1 MPYGENEMRE
11 TYLEVTFRQGRAIA
25 AYLYL
30 ARESGEK
37 SCRTKRVEPG
47 MVIDFNSSGRAIGIE
62 LTAPGQVSLP
72 VLNQV
77 LADLGISPITQADLA
92 PLKAA

>member
-1 MPYGENEMRE
+1 MKE
-11 TYLEVTFRQGRAIA
+11 TYLEVTFRHGRAIA

-30 ARESGEK
+30 GRDPGEK

-47 MVIDFNSSGRAIGIE
+47 MVIDFNSAGQAIGIE
-62 LTAPGQVSLP
+62 FTAPGQVTLP
-72 VLNQV
+72 LLNRVLV
-77 LADLGISPITQADLA
+77 DLGASPLTQDDLA

>member
-1 MPYGENEMRE
+1 MKE
-11 TYLEVTFRQGRAIA
+11 TYLEVTYRHGRAIA

-30 ARESGEK
+30 ARNPGEK

-47 MVIDFNSSGRAIGIE
+47 MVIDFNSAGRAIGIE
-62 LTAPGQVSLP
+62 LTAPGLVSLP
-72 VLNQV
+72 ALNQV
-77 LADLGISPITQADLA
+77 LVDLGISPVTQADLA

>member
-1 MPYGENEMRE
+1 MKE
-11 TYLEVTFRQGRAIA
+11 TYLEVTFRHGRAIV

-30 ARESGEK
+30 EREPGEK
-37 SCRTKRVEPG
+37 SCRTRRVEPG
-47 MVIDFNSSGRAIGIE
+47 MVIDFNAAGRAIGIE
-62 LTAPGQVSLP
+62 LTAPGLVSLP

-77 LADLGISPITQADLA
+77 LADLGISPMTQADLA

>member
-1 MPYGENEMRE
+1 MRE
-11 TYLEVTFRQGRAIA
+11 TYLEVTFRHGRAIA

-30 ARESGEK
+30 ARNPGEK
-37 SCRTKRVEPG
+37 SCSTKRIEPG
-47 MVIDFNSSGRAIGIE
+47 MVIDFNSAGRAIGIE

-72 VLNQV
+72 ALNQA
-77 LADLGISPITQADLA
+77 LADLGLSPVTPADLA

>member
-1 MPYGENEMRE
+1 MKE
-11 TYLEVTFRQGRAIA
+11 TYLEVTYRHGRAIA

-30 ARESGEK
+30 ARNPGEK
-37 SCRTKRVEPG
+37 SCRTKRAEPG
-47 MVIDFNSSGRAIGIE
+47 MVIDFNSAGRAIGIE
-62 LTAPGQVSLP
+62 ITAPGLVSLP
-72 VLNQV
+72 VLNQI

>member
-1 MPYGENEMRE
+1 MNEHGPARPPE
-11 TYLEVTFRQGRAIA
+11 YLEVTFRHGQAIA

-30 ARESGEK
+30 ARDPSEK
-37 SCRTKRVEPG
+37 SCRTTRVEPG
-47 MVIDFNSSGRAIGIE
+47 MVIDFNSARRAIGIE
-62 LTAPGQVSLP
+62 LTAPGQVFLP

-77 LADLGISPITQADLA
+77 LSDLGISPMTQADLA

>member
-1 MPYGENEMRE
+1 MKE
-11 TYLEVTFRQGRAIA
+11 TYLEVTFRHGRAIA

-30 ARESGEK
+30 ARDPGEK

-47 MVIDFNSSGRAIGIE
+47 MVIDFNSAGRAIGIE
-62 LTAPGQVSLP
+62 LTAPGLVSLP
-72 VLNQV
+72 ALNQV
-77 LADLGISPITQADLA
+77 LADLGISPMTQADLA

>member
-1 MPYGENEMRE
+1 MRE
-11 TYLEVTFRQGRAIA
+11 TYLEATFRHGRAIA

-30 ARESGEK
+30 ARDPGEK

-47 MVIDFNSSGRAIGIE
+47 MVIDFNSAGRAIGIE
-62 LTAPGQVSLP
+62 LTAPEQVSLP
-72 VLNQV
+72 ALNQV
-77 LADLGISPITQADLA
+77 LADLGIYPVTPADLA

>member
-1 MPYGENEMRE
+1 MKE
-11 TYLEVTFRQGRAIA
+11 TYLEVTFRHGRAIA

-30 ARESGEK
+30 GRNPGEK
-37 SCRTKRVEPG
+37 SSRTKRVEPG
-47 MVIDFNSSGRAIGIE
+47 MVIDFNSAGRAIGIE
-62 LTAPGQVSLP
+62 FTAPGQVSLP

-77 LADLGISPITQADLA
+77 LADLGISPMTQADLA

>member
-1 MPYGENEMRE
+1 MRD
-11 TYLEVTFRQGRAIA
+11 TYLEVTFRHGRAIA

-30 ARESGEK
+30 ARDPGEK

-47 MVIDFNSSGRAIGIE
+47 MVIDLSSTGRAIGIE
-62 LTAPGQVSLP
+62 FTAPGQVSLP
-72 VLNQV
+72 VLNQI
-77 LADLGISPITQADLA
+77 LSDLGISPMTQADLS

>member
-1 MPYGENEMRE
+1 MKE
-11 TYLEVTFRQGRAIA
+11 TYLEVTYRHGRAIA

-30 ARESGEK
+30 ARNPGEK

-47 MVIDFNSSGRAIGIE
+47 MVIDFNSAGRAIGIE

-72 VLNQV
+72 ALNQV
-77 LADLGISPITQADLA
+77 LTDLGVSPMTPADMA

>member
-1 MPYGENEMRE
+1 MKE
-11 TYLEVTFRQGRAIA
+11 TYLEVTFRHGRAIA

-30 ARESGEK
+30 GRNPGEK

-47 MVIDFNSSGRAIGIE
+47 MVIDFNSAGRAIGIE
-62 LTAPGQVSLP
+62 ITAPGLVSLP
-72 VLNQV
+72 ALNQV
-77 LADLGISPITQADLA
+77 LTDLGASPMTQVDLA

>member
-1 MPYGENEMRE
+1 MKG
-11 TYLEVTFRQGRAIA
+11 TYLEITFRHGWAIA

-30 ARESGEK
+30 GREPGER
-37 SCRTKRVEPG
+37 SCRTERVEPG
-47 MVIDFNSSGRAIGIE
+47 MVIDFNSAGRAIGIE
-62 LTAPGQVSLP
+62 LTAPGLVTLS

-77 LADLGISPITQADLA
+77 LADLGVSPVTQDDLA

>member
-1 MPYGENEMRE
+1 MKE
-11 TYLEVTFRQGRAIA
+11 TYLEVTFRHGRAIA

-30 ARESGEK
+30 ARNPGEK

-47 MVIDFNSSGRAIGIE
+47 MVIDFNSAGRAIGIE
-62 LTAPGQVSLP
+62 LTAPGLISLP
-72 VLNQV
+72 ALNQV
-77 LADLGISPITQADLA
+77 LADLGISPMTQADLA

>member
-1 MPYGENEMRE
+1 MRV
-11 TYLEVTFRQGRAIA
+11 TYLEVTYRHGRPIA

-30 ARESGEK
+30 GRAPGEK

-47 MVIDFNSSGRAIGIE
+47 MVIDFNSVGRAIGIE
-62 LTAPGQVSLP
+62 FTAPGQVSLP

-77 LADLGISPITQADLA
+77 LADLGVSPVTQADLA

>member
-1 MPYGENEMRE
+1 MRE
-11 TYLEVTFRQGRAIA
+11 TYLEVTFRHGRAIA

-30 ARESGEK
+30 GREPGEK
-37 SCRTKRVEPG
+37 SCRTERVEPG
-47 MVIDFNSSGRAIGIE
+47 MVIDFNSAGQAIGIE
-62 LTAPGQVSLP
+62 FTAPGQVSLP

-77 LADLGISPITQADLA
+77 LAELGVSPMTQDDLA

>member
-1 MPYGENEMRE
+1 MRE
-11 TYLEVTFRQGRAIA
+11 TYLEVTFRHGRAIA

-30 ARESGEK
+30 GREPGEK

-47 MVIDFNSSGRAIGIE
+47 MVIDFNSAGRAIGIE
-62 LTAPGQVSLP
+62 FTAPGRVTLP

-77 LADLGISPITQADLA
+77 LAELGVSPMTQDDLA

>member
-1 MPYGENEMRE
+1 
-11 TYLEVTFRQGRAIA
+11 V

-30 ARESGEK
+30 RRNPSEK

-47 MVIDFNSSGRAIGIE
+47 MVIDFNSVGRAIGIE
-62 LTAPGQVSLP
+62 FTAPGELTLS
-72 VLNQV
+72 VLSQV
-77 LADLGISPITQADLA
+77 LSDLGISPVTQGDLA

>member
-1 MPYGENEMRE
+1 MKE
-11 TYLEVTFRQGRAIA
+11 TYLEVTFRHGRAIA

-30 ARESGEK
+30 ARDPGEK

-47 MVIDFNSSGRAIGIE
+47 MVIDFNSTGRPIGIE
-62 LTAPGQVSLP
+62 LTAPGQISLP

-77 LADLGISPITQADLA
+77 LADLGISQVTQDDLA

>member
-1 MPYGENEMRE
+1 MRE
-11 TYLEVTFRQGRAIA
+11 TYLEVTFRHGRAIA

-30 ARESGEK
+30 VRNPGEK

-47 MVIDFNSSGRAIGIE
+47 MVIDFNSDGRAIGIE
-62 LTAPGQVSLP
+62 LTAPGQVSLSA
-72 VLNQV
+72 LNQV
-77 LADLGISPITQADLA
+77 LADLGVSPVTPADLS